1 MRAPCDGPG
10 WDGPGCS
17 SKPNGLKPLLFGFG
31 ICTEAATAAAA
42 VTGSGAGGSG
52 GCMGLASAAS
62 SCGIT
67 RLSASYK

>member
-10 WDGPGCS
+10 CS
-17 SKPNGLKPLLFGFG
+17 SKWPNGLKPLLFGFG
-31 ICTEAATAAAA
+31 IWAEAAAAAAA

-67 RLSASYK
+67 RLSASYE